1 MFTAFFGGVYELFGH
16 GVYSYYMLYAF
27 AIPLAFGVLPNLIAA
42 VRGTPKPNKIAYNLY
57 NSGVATL
64 TAGSVFEGV
73 LEIYGTTNR
82 LVYIYPI
89 VGITLFWSGII
100 VHIICCTVLRKKDDE
115 MLR

>member
-1 MFTAFFGGVYELFGH
+1 MFTAFFGGVYEIFGH

-27 AIPLAFGVLPNLIAA
+27 AVPLVFGVLPNLISA
-42 VRGTPKPNKIAYNLY
+42 VRGTPRPHKVAYNLY

-82 LVYIYPI
+82 LVYIYLIAGAALFLAGI
-89 VGITLFWSGII
+89 VA
-100 VHIICCTVLRKKDDE
+100 HIIATAKK
-115 MLR
+115 RII